1 MIDLRKFRDDTV
13 NYIHH
18 MSKYCHL
25 TTDNDERVRY
35 RQIKKDWLLL
45 LYKNNL
51 IDKLV
56 YQNSYSNDMLVWF
69 HVGDRS
75 FHLRKKHFDPG
86 ELPLDPDLH
95 EKDTD
100 NTLDS
105 IDFSFMDHLEE
116 ICNIL
121 YKKD

>member
-1 MIDLRKFRDDTV
+1 MYKIIRRLC
-13 NYIHH
+13 YI
-18 MSKYCHL
+18 
-25 TTDNDERVRY
+25 
-35 RQIKKDWLLL
+35 I
-45 LYKNNL
+45 
-51 IDKLV
+51 V